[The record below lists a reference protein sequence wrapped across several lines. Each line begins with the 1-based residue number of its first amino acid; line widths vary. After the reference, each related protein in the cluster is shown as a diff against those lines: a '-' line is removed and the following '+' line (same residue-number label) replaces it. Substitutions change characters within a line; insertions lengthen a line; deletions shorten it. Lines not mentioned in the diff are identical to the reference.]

1 MIVALLLEADERRWR
16 ESFDRWDRN
25 HDGRL
30 TIRELES
37 AMAAAAKKEQQ
48 QGNAAAA
55 AGGGSGGGG
64 GGGGGAAVASRAE
77 VEEVLRAADVN
88 LDGALSFAEFRTVMK
103 LAAVLLSANPQA
115 N

>member
-1 MIVALLLEADERRWR
+1 MGPAYCTWHWRPAVQGAVAG
-16 ESFDRWDRN
+16 
-25 HDGRL
+25 HP
-30 TIRELES
+30 
-37 AMAAAAKKEQQ
+37 
-48 QGNAAAA
+48 
-55 AGGGSGGGG
+55 
-64 GGGGGAAVASRAE
+64 AAVASRAE